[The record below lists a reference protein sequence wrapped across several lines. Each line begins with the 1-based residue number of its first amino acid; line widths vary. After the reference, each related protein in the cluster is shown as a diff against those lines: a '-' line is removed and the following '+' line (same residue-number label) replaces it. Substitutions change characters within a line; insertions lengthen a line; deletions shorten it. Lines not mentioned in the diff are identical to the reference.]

1 MKKRVLP
8 YNTYR
13 EHRAPFLPYN
23 IRLCLGFA
31 TEGGEYQL
39 GKVV

>member
-8 YNTYR
+8 YDTYQER
-13 EHRAPFLPYN
+13 RAPFLLCN